1 MPPCTLPSNQGIYG
15 FGIRLSFYIQW
26 ATIIAAD
33 YVFTP
38 THSVRERAVTF
49 LMECAVFF
57 ALAKHS
63 MDNDFTGVEAYICS
77 LLISCTLVFHI
88 PSMLWRV
95 VCCCQEECDLS
106 LGSRWRSWA
115 TCEGN
120 FLTAMRFLYTL
131 GLCCYQFW
139 FWTTGLHT
147 MGARD
152 GRCPRVGFAFNP
164 VSLDIQGLAAFHIVL
179 YAALLVGA
187 LWTAAASVYLRR
199 GERKRRKARRK
210 WRRAMRR

>member
-1 MPPCTLPSNQGIYG
+1 MYG
-15 FGIRLSFYIQW
+15 FGIRLSFYMQW
-26 ATIIAAD
+26 VNIIAAD

-38 THSVRERAVTF
+38 TCSARERAVAF
-49 LMECAVFF
+49 LLECAVFF

-63 MDNDFTGVEAYICS
+63 MDNDITAVEAYICS
-77 LLISCTLVFHI
+77 LLISCTLAFHI

-95 VCCCQEECDLS
+95 LSCCQEECDLS

-115 TCEGN
+115 TCGRD

-131 GLCCYQFW
+131 GLCSYQFW
-139 FWTTGLHT
+139 FWAAGLLI
-147 MGARD
+147 MSARD
-152 GRCPRVGFAFNP
+152 GRCPRVGFAFGP
-164 VSLDIQGLAAFHIVL
+164 VSLDSQGLAVFHIVL

-187 LWTAAASVYLRR
+187 LWTVAASIYLKG